1 MLLQPKK
8 SKYKKLQKSKLK
20 QFTYRSTNL
29 KFGDIGLKAI
39 KSGTITARQIE
50 SARQSIVRKLNR
62 KGKLWIKIFPWIPIT
77 KKPQK
82 LEWVKEKDLYPIEV
96 LKLVLGQFYSKFV
109 EFP

>member
-1 MLLQPKK
+1 MVLLVSKFDYLKISKSFMLLQPKK

-29 KFGDIGLKAI
+29 KFGDIGLKAV

-62 KGKLWIKIFPWIPIT
+62 KGKL
-77 KKPQK
+77 
-82 LEWVKEKDLYPIEV
+82 
-96 LKLVLGQFYSKFV
+96 
-109 EFP
+109 